1 MMVTV
6 MVTNETLNNSN
17 GDKIE
22 KDRKREK
29 SVSQNAVK
37 MVVEMCDEWKGTKA
51 NKQSDDGRTNE
62 RNDGQRKQGKC
73 LYSRLPRFLSPERLM
88 VLLSS
93 PLVAFNARRPSRI
106 SSGSLIGL
114 VNELRRRSRL

>member
-1 MMVTV
+1 MVTV
-6 MVTNETLNNSN
+6 MVTNETLNNNN

-22 KDRKREK
+22 RQKKRK

-37 MVVEMCDEWKGTKA
+37 MVVEVWRMERYKG
-51 NKQSDDGRTNE
+51 KQTDDGRTNE
-62 RNDGQRKQGKC
+62 RNDGQKKQRKH
-73 LYSRLPRFLSPERLM
+73 LYSRLPRLLSLARLM
-88 VLLSS
+88 VLLNS
-93 PLVAFNARRPSRI
+93 PLVAFNARKPSKI